1 MLKFVLH
8 TVGIFL
14 RGIGLK
20 ISLAF
25 IPPIGL
31 AWAFFIYSIVLA
43 GRYQPDSVTPVL
55 VLGLFGIAIGSI
67 VVIWLVVTTIPAMRE
82 VIECTESLAKN
93 DLTVEISHHHRRDEI
108 GELAR
113 ALQVFKE
120 KGLQL
125 RQMQRSREAEA
136 RRHQRKV
143 QSELFALNHAI
154 GDELSSAINVVLQN
168 VSEVRGAAD
177 HMTDGIGSVLHQADT
192 AAGAAERATE
202 RVGAVAHDAGE
213 LSNSVVE
220 IARQIA
226 QAASISVS
234 ANDDATQASQ
244 MIEGLA
250 KAAHG
255 IGEVVQFIQDIAS
268 QTSLLALNATIEAA
282 RAGEAGKGF
291 AVVAGEVKNLS
302 HQTAKATEQI
312 ATQIAAIQS
321 ATSGAVDSIRG
332 IAKTI
337 VRIKAITEDVSTL
350 IETQSDATRRIASSA
365 NEAATDTGVVSG
377 NIAEVSRSSE
387 QTGTLATTVKAA
399 AEALNERTVQMN
411 QAFLDILGRGRD
423 ESRHLQERHTINT
436 GVSIRYGDHR
446 TACLLHDL
454 SLNGAIILD
463 RALSGMAVGTDFI
476 LQMAGTQEFKGTII
490 AITGRATHACLE
502 VDEEHMHW
510 LENFVATH
518 EKVS

>member
-1 MLKFVLH
+1 MLKFVVH

-31 AWAFFIYSIVLA
+31 AWAFFIYSIMLA
-43 GRYQPDSVTPVL
+43 GKYQPDSVTPVL
-55 VLGLFGIAIGSI
+55 LLGLTGIAIGSV

-82 VIECTESLAKN
+82 VIESTELLAKN
-93 DLTVEISHHHRRDEI
+93 DLSVEISHHERSDEI

-113 ALQVFKE
+113 ALQVLKE

-125 RQMQRSREAEA
+125 RQMQHAREAET

-168 VSEVRGAAD
+168 VAEVRGAAD
-177 HMTDGIGSVLHQADT
+177 HMTEGVSDVLRQAGT
-192 AAGAAERATE
+192 AAGAAERATT
-202 RVGAVAHDAGE
+202 RVDAVARASDE
-213 LSNSVVE
+213 LSISVLE

-226 QAASISVS
+226 QAAGISVS
-234 ANDDATQASQ
+234 ANDEAGRASL
-244 MIEGLA
+244 MVEGLA
-250 KAAHG
+250 KAAQG

-302 HQTAKATEQI
+302 NQTAKATEQI
-312 ATQIAAIQS
+312 ATQISAIQS
-321 ATSGAVDSIRG
+321 ATGGAVDSIRG

-337 VRIKAITEDVSTL
+337 VTIKTITEDVSRL
-350 IETQSDATRRIASSA
+350 IETQSDATRRIATSA
-365 NEAATDTGVVSG
+365 NEAAVDTGVVSG
-377 NIAEVSRSSE
+377 NITDVSQSSE
-387 QTGTLATTVKAA
+387 QTGTLAATVKAS
-399 AEALNERTVQMN
+399 AEILNERTVQMN
-411 QAFLDILGRGRD
+411 QAFLDILGRGSD
-423 ESRHLQERHTINT
+423 ESRHLQERHTINS
-436 GVSIRYGDHR
+436 GVTIRYDDHKIS
-446 TACLLHDL
+446 CLLHDI

-463 RALSGMAVGTDFI
+463 RTLPGLPTGTDFL
-476 LQMAGTQEFKGTII
+476 LQMAGNQEFKGTVI
-490 AITGRATHACLE
+490 ALTGRSTHACLE
-502 VDEEHMHW
+502 LDDDNQQW
-510 LENFVATH
+510 LEEFVKKHSKT
-518 EKVS
+518 V